1 MSRRYTIA
9 ISGQSSGVER
19 RVTISLPA
27 ALATLGVLLTL
38 LLVVGIGAARKI
50 ATDTEG
56 LNARYRA
63 LDIEKENYRAATEE
77 LTKRFESLQSSTLLH
92 ESGSSVPAGIEQET
106 RPASPVRGSPVSPAL
121 SIPATSSIQGSA
133 SRQPSDSASVTRVSP
148 SGAVGADAVDRDSAK
163 PNDPRQLLE
172 TLMTEALTR
181 LSQRRALADEANA
194 QTLATR
200 PYQDGAV
207 LETEARQLA
216 KIGRTSDALLRTMA
230 ADARFRVA
238 ESEARAEAAAR
249 ERGRPADAPP
259 ERPRPAEAPSVE
271 AANLRPVEPARPAA
285 ESAAEP
291 TEFEKTIQT
300 VRGVIGQ
307 YVSALESKN
316 LVALKKVWPSLGGN
330 QERALRTE
338 FAHARTVQAVF
349 HNPRI
354 TINGDTTTVTGLRD
368 YRLETQDGQNL
379 STTTTTTIT
388 LGRVNGEWLIQRV
401 VHSP

>member
-9 ISGQSSGVER
+9 ISGHGSSVER

-27 ALATLGVLLTL
+27 ALATLGVLLAL
-38 LLVVGIGAARKI
+38 LVVVGIGAARKI
-50 ATDTEG
+50 ATDTQG
-56 LNARYRA
+56 LNERYRA
-63 LDIEKENYRAATEE
+63 LEVEKANYRAATEE
-77 LTKRFESLQSSTLLH
+77 LTRRFESLQSSALVH
-92 ESGSSVPAGIEQET
+92 ESGSSVPAGIEQDT
-106 RPASPVRGSPVSPAL
+106 RPASPVRGSPASPAP

-133 SRQPSDSASVTRVSP
+133 SKQPSDSASVT
-148 SGAVGADAVDRDSAK
+148 GASRSRPVGGDAVDRDSAK
-163 PNDPRQLLE
+163 PNAPQQFIE
-172 TLMTEALTR
+172 TLMSEALTR
-181 LSQRRALADEANA
+181 LSQRRTLADEASA

-200 PYQDGAV
+200 PYQDGVV

-216 KIGRTSDALLRTMA
+216 KIGRTSDALLRAMA
-230 ADARFRVA
+230 ADARFRTA

-259 ERPRPAEAPSVE
+259 ERPRLAEAPSVE
-271 AANLRPVEPARPAA
+271 AANLRPVETARPAA
-285 ESAAEP
+285 EPAAET

-300 VRGVIGQ
+300 IRGVIGQ

-316 LVALKKVWPSLGGN
+316 LVALKRVWPSLGGN
-330 QERALRTE
+330 QEKALRNE

-354 TINGDTTTVTGLRD
+354 TIDGDTTTVTGLRD
-368 YRLETQDGQNL
+368 YRLETQDGQSL
-379 STTTTTTIT
+379 FTTTTTTIT
-388 LGRVNGEWLIQRV
+388 LSRVDGEWLIQQV